1 MSSNESPADDVSFW
15 NSVGSSF
22 PSLKGAPSTA
32 YYAECERLLFATF
45 FPRLSNRRILK
56 TDLWDEAKNTE
67 ILLWAAE
74 QGARP
79 AGVDIAF
86 DTVQQAKTTMGG
98 YCPAFAVADVRALP
112 FQAETFDLI
121 YSMGT
126 IEHFQEHETA
136 VRQMFRVLKPKGVA
150 IIGVPNRCDPFLRP
164 LMVWGLQ
171 RIGRYAYGLERSF
184 TPGQLKGLVES
195 AGFIVTGLTG
205 ILFMPGWLRMLD
217 LLFHTRFPRLTAL
230 TRWGIR
236 PFAWLYRRVPW
247 LRRHGYLIAVVVEK
261 PALKGSHLRRT
272 DSACSSPL
280 RALPT

>member
-1 MSSNESPADDVSFW
+1 MPSNENPANDASFW

-22 PSLKGAPSTA
+22 PSLKGASSTA

-45 FPRLSNRRILK
+45 FPRLNGRRILK

-67 ILLWAAE
+67 ILLWAAK

-86 DTVQQAKTTMGG
+86 DTVQQAKATMEA
-98 YCPAFAVADVRALP
+98 YYPAFAVADVRALP
-112 FQAETFDLI
+112 FQPETFDLI

-126 IEHFQEHETA
+126 IEHFQEYETA
-136 VRQMFRVLKPKGVA
+136 VQQMFLVLKPNGVA

-171 RIGRYAYGLERSF
+171 RLGRYAYGLERSF
-184 TPGQLKGLVES
+184 TPRQLKELVES
-195 AGFIVTGLTG
+195 VGFIVTGLTG

-217 LLFHTRFPRLTAL
+217 LLFHTRFPHLTTL

-236 PFAWLYRRVPW
+236 PFVWLYRRVPW

-261 PALKGSHLRRT
+261 PALNGSCLRQNG
-272 DSACSSPL
+272 
-280 RALPT
+280 